1 MVPVKERSNP
11 LICHHSP
18 QDLHMVGQQ
27 PCKVVLDWE
36 VKLICCD
43 DNGPEK
49 HHMSHLP
56 CHGQPVSIEVWHE

>member
-1 MVPVKERSNP
+1 
-11 LICHHSP
+11 
-18 QDLHMVGQQ
+18 MVGQQ

-43 DNGPEK
+43 DDGSEE

-56 CHGQPVSIEVWHE
+56 CGQPVSIEVRHE